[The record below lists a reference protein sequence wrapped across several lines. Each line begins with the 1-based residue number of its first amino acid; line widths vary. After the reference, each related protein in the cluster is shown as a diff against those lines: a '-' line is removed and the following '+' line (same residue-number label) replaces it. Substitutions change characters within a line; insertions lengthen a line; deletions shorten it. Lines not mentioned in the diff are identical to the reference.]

1 MRVTVPTAASLDRT
15 ALAFL
20 RIHVAKIAGIADD
33 LRRRQHSEPE
43 LRDLVVRLGLHAA
56 GAQAELASL
65 EAGPP

>member
-1 MRVTVPTAASLDRT
+1 LLDRI

-20 RIHVAKIAGIADD
+20 RIHVAKIAEIADD
-33 LRRRQHSEPE
+33 LRRRQQSEAE

-65 EAGPP
+65 GRGLS